1 MINIER
7 IKTMPLEEL
16 AEWLCEISNCR
27 TCVAEKFCYHGFT
40 GYLNWLRIEEFKD
53 EHERME

>member
-7 IKTMPLEEL
+7 IKTMPFEEL
-16 AEWLCEISNCR
+16 AEWLCEISNCQA
-27 TCVAEKFCYHGFT
+27 CPADEFCHSGFT

-53 EHERME
+53 ES